1 MASAQVGELE
11 LECKSKPGITTVA
24 ELELISVL
32 VHFVDGEDFGDNVEI
47 TTNFLSFF
55 EGLVKILGDTVVR
68 AEVLA
73 NPFAEGAKE
82 GCFVLFKSSMLKIPG
97 DWGEGCILSVEEGP

>member
-1 MASAQVGELE
+1 M
-11 LECKSKPGITTVA
+11 
-24 ELELISVL
+24 
-32 VHFVDGEDFGDNVEI
+32 DGEDFGNNVEI
-47 TTNFLSFF
+47 TSGFLSSG

-73 NPFAEGAKE
+73 NPFAEGAKL
-82 GCFVLFKSSMLKIPG
+82 GCLVLFESSPVSLPR